1 MSEEVLW
8 TGKWLSVCKKQDIEY
23 IARSKSTQDVTG
35 VGVLAIV
42 HKDNQDFVIVNKEF
56 KAPAGKWI
64 LTLASG
70 MMDPHESNPSETAVR
85 ELKEESGYT
94 ASSVDK
100 VTEVSLTDPGKI
112 TESMRWVYLSV
123 DGDHPDNINPKRE
136 LQGSENI
143 EHTLLIPLK
152 VIFIPLNSLKLELD
166 RMIQNEDCGVDA
178 RLYTFATGIGNCV
191 TNTLK

>member
-1 MSEEVLW
+1 
-8 TGKWLSVCKKQDIEY
+8 
-23 IARSKSTQDVTG
+23 
-35 VGVLAIV
+35 
-42 HKDNQDFVIVNKEF
+42 
-56 KAPAGKWI
+56 
-64 LTLASG
+64 

-143 EHTLLIPLK
+143 EHTLLIPL
-152 VIFIPLNSLKLELD
+152 NSLKLELD